1 MANTVTIEFGA
12 KGDKD
17 VIKAI
22 NKLDA
27 STKKLINTQ
36 AKIIDSN
43 NQNTNSTKKQRDGM
57 KRLFIQLKAN
67 NLSFKNLGLSTDILT
82 KAFAGNRIAI
92 EKVRIAIKKLKQEQE
107 KADVTT
113 RILGGTFAV
122 LRSKLLLVGFAVG
135 TIARPIMNIVN
146 LSTRLESVSQA
157 FETLSGG
164 TNKSSIAMNKL
175 KQATDNTMSSFD
187 LFKQANNAMIL
198 GVTKNSDEMAEM
210 FDIAQR
216 LGKALGRDTASSVES
231 LITGIGRQSRLMLD
245 NIGIIVKSEEAYNKY
260 AKSINKTAKE
270 LTDSE
275 KKQAF
280 FNATMESARAKVAL
294 LGDEIPTTQDRFST
308 LSVSFEEAGES
319 IGTTLTP
326 AILAM
331 AGALKSGADT
341 AKLFFDTINKS
352 LGLGQDEEELPIS
365 IQIENLKF
373 RINDLV
379 DKGLVKVSSE
389 MDLFGTTMGAL
400 PFEDSIFSLTEMGNQ
415 SRFTQSELDKMI
427 QEISRLSKLEDIE
440 FQTSAEPFDID
451 TSKKI
456 AEELKQLTVD
466 QEAIRVENAKKV
478 AEELR
483 KISREIANDEK
494 RIEREKQAV
503 RKAVLGETTEFQL
516 EQLRILEKK
525 FLEHNESTT
534 ESEKFFANEKKRI
547 IEEGNEEQLKL
558 LEQQKKQSDLALGFV
573 NKLSGALQQATLNGQ
588 HMGEAVVNSL
598 QAIAIEMASK
608 AFIFTAFQALGI
620 GGVGTAGKTLSQF
633 LGLAHTGG
641 LIKEDGNIQRFA
653 YGGQVQGQDN
663 VPIMAQAGEF
673 VIRKAVV
680 EQVGVDN
687 LARLNS
693 GEGNVGSTV
702 NVNINGNMI
711 GNEEF
716 VRDTL
721 IPEINKTVRQGLA

>member
-82 KAFAGNRIAI
+82 KAFGGNRIAI
-92 EKVRIAIKKLKQEQE
+92 EKVRIAMKKLKQEQE
-107 KADVTT
+107 KTDVTT

-164 TNKSSIAMNKL
+164 TNKSSIAMDKL

-427 QEISRLSKLEDIE
+427 KEISRLSKLEDIE

-503 RKAVLGETTEFQL
+503 KKAVLGETTEFQL
-516 EQLRILEKK
+516 EQLRILKEK
-525 FLEHNESTT
+525 FLEHNESTI

-547 IEEGNEEQLKL
+547 IEEGNKEQLKL

-598 QAIAIEMASK
+598 KAIAVEMASK
-608 AFIFTAFQALGI
+608 ALIFTAFQALGI
-620 GGVGTAGKTLSQF
+620 GGVGTAGKTLGQF
-633 LGLAHTGG
+633 LGVAHTGG
-641 LIKEDGNIQRFA
+641 LIKDNGKVQKFA
-653 YGGQVQGQDN
+653 TGGMVQGQDN

-687 LARLNS
+687 LAKLNN
-693 GEGNVGSTV
+693 GETNVGSTI